1 MQFQNLFD
9 FFVTLI
15 TNTEIMET
23 IRVQFEPKIKA
34 KLLEL
39 LQVFSTEELQ
49 IIQEDPFF
57 EQNKKKLVAELAKI
71 ENGTAKYSS
80 FDELNLVLEKRIS
93 SYED

>member
-1 MQFQNLFD
+1 M
-9 FFVTLI
+9 I
-15 TNTEIMET
+15 INTEIMET

-39 LQVFSTEELQ
+39 LQVFSTEELH

-57 EQNKKKLVAELAKI
+57 EQNKKKLVAELTKI

>member
-1 MQFQNLFD
+1 M
-9 FFVTLI
+9 I

-39 LQVFSTEELQ
+39 LKGFSTEELN

-57 EQNKKKLVAELAKI
+57 EQNKKKLVTELAKI